1 MSDYPMLISN
11 KLHSFRNFMLQ
22 RYSILRIFTPY
33 YIIIMAEKKSSVTFE
48 TIMRDLKAKKYAP
61 VYVLMGDESYYIDR
75 ITDYIADNVLDP
87 DDRDFN
93 QTVVFGADTTAAQV
107 VDMAKGYPVMPAAH
121 RVVIVK
127 EAQGL
132 KSLDA
137 LERYFEKPL
146 ASTVLVIAY
155 KNGTID
161 RRKKVVGKAEAVGV
175 VFESKKKRDYE
186 LPAFIEAYLKKNHV
200 AIDTKS
206 AAMIAEHIGADLS
219 RLISEL
225 DKVMISLPDDDRRVT
240 PDVVEREIGVSKEF
254 NIFELKTAIIE
265 RNVFKANQI
274 VKYFD
279 KNPKAGSL
287 FSCLPLLYTYFQNLM
302 VAFYAPD
309 KNNDNNLAAF
319 LELKSVWGLKDYR
332 VGMRNFSA
340 MKTLQILAKIRE
352 TDAKSKG
359 LDSLNTSTDDLMRE
373 LIFFILH

>member
-1 MSDYPMLISN
+1 
-11 KLHSFRNFMLQ
+11 
-22 RYSILRIFTPY
+22 
-33 YIIIMAEKKSSVTFE
+33 MAEKKSSVTFE

-279 KNPKAGSL
+279 ENPKAGSL

>member
-1 MSDYPMLISN
+1 
-11 KLHSFRNFMLQ
+11 
-22 RYSILRIFTPY
+22 
-33 YIIIMAEKKSSVTFE
+33 MAEKKATVTFDA
-48 TIMRDLKAKKYAP
+48 IMRDLKSGKYAP
-61 VYVLMGDESYYIDR
+61 VYILMGDESYYIDR
-75 ITDYIADNVLDP
+75 ITDYIAENVLDP

-107 VDMAKGYPVMPAAH
+107 VDMAKGYPVMPATH

-146 ASTVLVIAY
+146 ASTLLVIAY

-186 LPAFIEAYLKKNHV
+186 LPTFIETYLKKNHV
-200 AIDTKS
+200 AIDPKS

-225 DKVMISLPDDDRRVT
+225 DKVMISLPDDNRRVT
-240 PDVVEREIGVSKEF
+240 PDIVEREIGVSKEF
-254 NIFELKTAIIE
+254 NIFELKIAIIE

-287 FSCLPLLYTYFQNLM
+287 FSCLPLLYTFFQNLM

-319 LELKSVWGLKDYR
+319 LELKSVWALKDYR

>member
-1 MSDYPMLISN
+1 
-11 KLHSFRNFMLQ
+11 
-22 RYSILRIFTPY
+22 
-33 YIIIMAEKKSSVTFE
+33 MAEKKSSVTFE

-161 RRKKVVGKAEAVGV
+161 RRKKVVGKAEAAGV

-186 LPAFIEAYLKKNHV
+186 LPAFIETYLKKNHV

>member
-1 MSDYPMLISN
+1 
-11 KLHSFRNFMLQ
+11 
-22 RYSILRIFTPY
+22 
-33 YIIIMAEKKSSVTFE
+33 MAEKKAMVTFDA
-48 TIMRDLKAKKYAP
+48 IMRDLKSGKYAP
-61 VYVLMGDESYYIDR
+61 VYILMGDESYYIDR
-75 ITDYIADNVLDP
+75 ITDYIAENVLDP

-146 ASTVLVIAY
+146 ASTLLVIAY

-186 LPAFIEAYLKKNHV
+186 LPMFIETYLKKNHV
-200 AIDTKS
+200 AIDPKS

-225 DKVMISLPDDDRRVT
+225 DKVMISLPDDNRRVT
-240 PDVVEREIGVSKEF
+240 PDIVEREIGVSKEF
-254 NIFELKTAIIE
+254 NIFELRTAIIE

-287 FSCLPLLYTYFQNLM
+287 FSCLPLLYTFFQNLM

-319 LELKSVWGLKDYR
+319 LELKSVWALKDYR